1 MLTLP
6 LACLALVWLIPI
18 GDHMSIKFLEYSLMP
33 VTASVEGRLF
43 ATIFCLAIFIT
54 NIYALDQKSKIEIT
68 GAFIYAGSAI
78 GVTFCGDLVSLFI
91 FWEIMTF
98 GSTLIIWSNGKSNP
112 NAFAAG
118 LRYLFVHLFGGV
130 VLMSGIIWHTM
141 LTGSIEFSRFSADH
155 PAEMLILAGFLINA
169 GAPPFSAWIA
179 DAYPESSS
187 SGMVYLSV
195 FTTKTAVYVL
205 LVAFAG
211 TQALIYIGLYMVFY
225 GIIYALLENDMRRIL
240 AYSIVNQVGFM
251 VTAIGIGTEMAL
263 NGAAAHA
270 FAHIIYK
277 GLLLMSA
284 GSVLLMTGHRKCTE
298 LGGLFQSMPI
308 TAINGVIGALAISSF
323 PFTSGFVT
331 KSLTTASSAELG
343 LVWVWFLLLAA
354 SAGVFLH
361 AGIKFP
367 WFVFFQKD
375 SGLRPAD
382 PPNNMKS
389 AMWIFSFLC
398 IFLGLF
404 PQPLYG
410 ILPYSVDYKPY
421 TVAHV
426 VAQFQLLLFAGSA
439 FFVLLPMM
447 KRTLTI
453 TLDFDWFYRK
463 FTAIIH
469 KKFLVNAEKL
479 GARLEF
485 GAIVGI
491 YKLIR
496 GLEQYYGPSGILA
509 RTWTSGSML
518 LCVAILLSIVL
529 LVSILI

>member
-240 AYSIVNQVGFM
+240 AYSIVN
-251 VTAIGIGTEMAL
+251 
-263 NGAAAHA
+263 
-270 FAHIIYK
+270 
-277 GLLLMSA
+277 
-284 GSVLLMTGHRKCTE
+284 
-298 LGGLFQSMPI
+298 
-308 TAINGVIGALAISSF
+308 
-323 PFTSGFVT
+323 
-331 KSLTTASSAELG
+331 
-343 LVWVWFLLLAA
+343 
-354 SAGVFLH
+354 
-361 AGIKFP
+361 
-367 WFVFFQKD
+367 
-375 SGLRPAD
+375 
-382 PPNNMKS
+382 
-389 AMWIFSFLC
+389 
-398 IFLGLF
+398 
-404 PQPLYG
+404 
-410 ILPYSVDYKPY
+410 
-421 TVAHV
+421 
-426 VAQFQLLLFAGSA
+426 
-439 FFVLLPMM
+439 
-447 KRTLTI
+447 
-453 TLDFDWFYRK
+453 
-463 FTAIIH
+463 
-469 KKFLVNAEKL
+469 
-479 GARLEF
+479 
-485 GAIVGI
+485 
-491 YKLIR
+491 
-496 GLEQYYGPSGILA
+496 
-509 RTWTSGSML
+509 
-518 LCVAILLSIVL
+518 
-529 LVSILI
+529 